1 MAETYLKKP
10 TFAVIAALIVAVL
23 IFAMAGVSVYA
34 RATDEYE
41 GELILE
47 AVVSST
53 ADEVEPGTGVFASV
67 AAGDTITVTYKLVK
81 NDGLVEAIFTPTY
94 DKTSFEIASFA
105 VDTDHWSMMDDYSV
119 VDPQT
124 GDLLPMT
131 AMEYVAY
138 RNTRYAADPSDD
150 LRLSFI
156 VSFADVRDPSGT
168 LSDTFLTVVY
178 RATKALAAGA
188 DFTFG
193 FDVESADGAYTNA
206 AKSGDKLL
214 TLLLKTGEEQGE
226 PVTEPLG
233 ADTVSLAVW
242 QQTSFEYRFRA
253 IDNVQLLA
261 TGTTYALAY
270 DDENGVFSVATE
282 IDPVSG
288 GPVPA
293 ESAAASAF
301 TVGGAIPTASNVR
314 GFRVK
319 RWFSVIPQQ
328 QGDPIVTEVTAFD
341 EATSIE
347 TDEGAYYLAEMA
359 FDLGAGDVNGDG
371 AVTTADIL
379 AMKKYLVGTE
389 FEVIDTAAAAWAI
402 VPSAE
407 EATDLFYLPC
417 YDSNGD
423 HSEDTRDL
431 VAIRE
436 GLATGYGYVIVTDAT
451 VDGVYRS
458 GAQVARADATIVDGN
473 LED

>member
-1 MAETYLKKP
+1 MTAANLKKL
-10 TFAVIAALIVAVL
+10 TFATIAALMVVL
-23 IFAMAGVSVYA
+23 LVFALAGVSAYA

-47 AVVSST
+47 ASLTTT
-53 ADEVEPGTGVFASV
+53 AEEAEAGTGVYLAV
-67 AAGDTITVTYKLVK
+67 AEGDTVTVTYKLVK
-81 NDGLVEAIFTPTY
+81 NDGMVEAIFTPTY
-94 DKTSFEIASFA
+94 DKTSFEITSFA
-105 VDTDHWSMMDDYSV
+105 VDDDHWSLMDDYSV
-119 VDPQT
+119 TDPQT
-124 GDLLPMT
+124 GDLIPMT

-138 RNTRYAADPSDD
+138 RNERYAADPTDD

-168 LSDTFLTVVY
+168 LSDTFITVVY
-178 RATKALAAGA
+178 RATKDLDAGGNYA
-188 DFTFG
+188 FG
-193 FDVESADGAYTNA
+193 FDTESTDGKYTNA
-206 AKSGDKLL
+206 AKAGDKLL
-214 TLLLKTGEEQGE
+214 TLLLKTGDEE
-226 PVTEPLG
+226 TEALG

-242 QQTSFEYRFRA
+242 QQTSFEYKFRA

-270 DDENGVFSVATE
+270 DDANGVFSVATE

-301 TVGGAIPTASNVR
+301 AVGGAIPTASNVR

-341 EATSIE
+341 EAISIE
-347 TDEGAYYLAEMA
+347 TDEDAYYLAEMV

-371 AVTTADIL
+371 AVPVADL
-379 AMKKYLVGTE
+379 LSMKQYLVGTE
-389 FEVIDTAAAAWAI
+389 FQVIATEAAAWEI

-417 YDSNGD
+417 YDANGD
-423 HSEDTRDL
+423 QSDDTRDL
-431 VAIRE
+431 VAVRE
-436 GLATGYGYVIVTDAT
+436 GLATGYDHVIVTDST
-451 VDGVYRS
+451 VNGVYRS
-458 GAQVARADATIVDGN
+458 GAQVARANATILAGN
-473 LED
+473 LEG

>member
-1 MAETYLKKP
+1 MTATNLKKL
-10 TFAVIAALIVAVL
+10 TFATIAALMVVLL
-23 IFAMAGVSVYA
+23 IFALAGVSAYA

-47 AVVSST
+47 ASLTTT
-53 ADEVEPGTGVFASV
+53 AEEADAGTGVYLAV
-67 AAGDTITVTYKLVK
+67 AAGDTVTVTYKLVK
-81 NDGLVEAIFTPTY
+81 NDGMVEAIFTPTY

-105 VDTDHWSMMDDYSV
+105 VDTAHWSLFDDY
-119 VDPQT
+119 DT
-124 GDLLPMT
+124 MT
-131 AMEYVAY
+131 AAEYIAY
-138 RNTRYAADPSDD
+138 RNERYAADPTDD
-150 LRLSFI
+150 VRLSFLL
-156 VSFADVRDPSGT
+156 SFADVRDPNGT
-168 LSDTFLTVVY
+168 LSDAFITVVY
-178 RATKALAAGA
+178 RATKDLDAGGNYA
-188 DFTFG
+188 FG
-193 FDVESADGAYTNA
+193 FDTESADGRYTNA
-206 AKSGDKLL
+206 AKTGDKLL

-233 ADTVSLAVW
+233 ASTCTLRVW

-288 GPVPA
+288 DPVAA

-301 TVGGAIPTASNVR
+301 TIGGAIPTASNVR

-341 EATSIE
+341 EATSFE
-347 TDEGAYYLAEMA
+347 TTAGAYYLAEMA
-359 FDLGAGDVNGDG
+359 FDFGAGDVNGDG
-371 AVTTADIL
+371 AVTVADL
-379 AMKKYLVGTE
+379 LSMKQYLVGTE
-389 FEVIDTAAAAWAI
+389 FQVIATEAAAWEI

-417 YDSNGD
+417 YDANGD
-423 HSEDTRDL
+423 HSDDTRDL
-431 VAIRE
+431 VAVRE
-436 GLATGYGYVIVTDAT
+436 GLATGYDHVIVTDST

-458 GAQVARADATIVDGN
+458 GAQVARANATILAGN
-473 LED
+473 LEG